1 MNANAATTNAL
12 FESIWNEFGD
22 DIIYNLGQEADA
34 VLVHDGMALNRIR
47 ATYDL
52 LRNRGATRIW
62 CDGKSVAGTR
72 LIDGAV
78 PGLDLV
84 TLTCYESVNKAFE
97 QNGSSRESA
106 FPQVL
111 KEVIGAD
118 LTGCVT
124 DPASVSKVCLV
135 ELGWPTK
142 APFDEAKQAMVVQA
156 GLEAVSERG
165 GAGAGTWVLTDYW
178 DGAPDGWEDTFG
190 LLRFPVSPGLHTRC
204 GARFQDRPY
213 VVSADPGSG
222 PIQAAGRAR
231 PLTVDAPFVPHLGA
245 CPATFV

>member
-1 MNANAATTNAL
+1 MTG
-12 FESIWNEFGD
+12 I
-22 DIIYNLGQEADA
+22 
-34 VLVHDGMALNRIR
+34 
-47 ATYDL
+47 
-52 LRNRGATRIW
+52 
-62 CDGKSVAGTR
+62 R

-97 QNGSSRESA
+97 QNGSSWEGA

-118 LTGCVT
+118 LTACVT
-124 DPASVSKVCLV
+124 DPANVSKVCLV

-156 GLEAVSERG
+156 GLEAVNERG
-165 GAGAGTWVLTDYW
+165 GAGAGAWVLTDYW

-190 LLRFPVSPGLHTRC
+190 LLRFPGEPKPAYQVWRS
-204 GARFQDRPY
+204 F
-213 VVSADPGSG
+213 SG
-222 PIQAAGRAR
+222 
-231 PLTVDAPFVPHLGA
+231 
-245 CPATFV
+245 